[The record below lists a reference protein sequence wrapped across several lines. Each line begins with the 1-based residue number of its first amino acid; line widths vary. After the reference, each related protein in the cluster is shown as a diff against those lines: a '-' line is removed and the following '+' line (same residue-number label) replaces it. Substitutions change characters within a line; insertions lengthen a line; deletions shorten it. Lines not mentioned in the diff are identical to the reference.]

1 MSPPPST
8 RATRVRMVRVAPLLA
23 RIAAL
28 AVLLAPLPA
37 LAQGVSSVVLSS
49 RIDDVAV
56 TVYRA
61 PSRGRGGIDA
71 RWPRGF
77 AFITETRTVTLPA
90 GASAL
95 RFEGV
100 AAGLLDRTSVG
111 LGTRVSV
118 RVELGGGRSIKKKTK
133 TKK

>member
-61 PSRGRGGIDA
+61 PSRGSGGIDA
-71 RWPRGF
+71 RWPPGF
-77 AFITETRTVTLPA
+77 ACLTERRTVPPPA
-90 GASAL
+90 GTLAL
-95 RFEGV
+95 RTEGV
-100 AAGLLDRTSVG
+100 AVG
-111 LGTRVSV
+111 QWP
-118 RVELGGGRSIKKKTK
+118 EPGG
-133 TKK
+133 